1 MTAQGSKQAFQHIT
15 QRCNQRLFRVAISVL
30 NNDADAQDALQDAY
44 INAYLHIASFKGDA
58 KLTTW
63 LTRIVLNEC
72 YARLRKQRPTV
83 ELDELDDSQQSS
95 CQIIHFP
102 NKAPSSSNPESTM
115 AQNEMRKIL
124 EQAISQLPENYRTIF
139 VLREIEGF
147 STEEAANI
155 LDISIDTAKQRLSRA
170 RKQLRVILDQQM
182 QVSLEDTFIFLGDRC
197 AAMTER
203 VMQQIDEL

>member
-1 MTAQGSKQAFQHIT
+1 
-15 QRCNQRLFRVAISVL
+15 
-30 NNDADAQDALQDAY
+30 
-44 INAYLHIASFKGDA
+44 
-58 KLTTW
+58 
-63 LTRIVLNEC
+63 
-72 YARLRKQRPTV
+72 
-83 ELDELDDSQQSS
+83 
-95 CQIIHFP
+95 
-102 NKAPSSSNPESTM
+102 M

-182 QVSLEDTFIFLGDRC
+182 QVSLEDTFMFLGKRC